1 MENQEE
7 LIPIEKIREM
17 VKEPSTTTS
26 MASVDDK
33 LDNEFKD
40 FLQNGVSNEE
50 VKKHNKKRFKLL
62 KKRKEMQ
69 DNDISATSVYQ
80 SRYDRETWFYKRHKD
95 TIDKYIKKDEKSEKK
110 NANNQTTIIVDNP
123 DKEDVARIGYYKM
136 LFIVWFDLIFCTVIG
151 NIVASPIHLVR
162 YIAELFYKM
171 KKAIAITVAIITVVI
186 ILTVGLIFGISSLM
200 NMVQGL
206 S

>member
-186 ILTVGLIFGISSLM
+186 ILTFGLIFGISSLM

>member
-17 VKEPSTTTS
+17 VKEPSTTPS

-110 NANNQTTIIVDNP
+110 NANNQTTIIVDSP

>member
-17 VKEPSTTTS
+17 VKEPSTTSS

>member
-17 VKEPSTTTS
+17 VKTPSTTPS